1 MLTFFNAVTTNP
13 LLFLAIIAG
22 LVSSIVGGI
31 IGSYV
36 VVKRIAFI
44 SGSIAHSVVG
54 GIGFFLW
61 LGRTQTIQ
69 WASPLAGALLASIL
83 SAIIIGWIHM
93 FYRQREDSV
102 IAAVWSLGM
111 ATGVLFLSRT
121 PGFSIELTNFLVG
134 NILWVS
140 PHDLI
145 VLAIL
150 DFIVI
155 GTVLFLY
162 QRLLAICFDEDQAHL
177 QGVKVHTLYI
187 LLLILIAIT
196 VVLLMQTV
204 GVILV
209 MTMLT
214 LPAAIANLFT
224 KQLWKMMLLSV
235 FVSALFSL
243 FGTFFAFHLDWP
255 VGPTIALLAGVSY
268 VLALA
273 CRQKQS

>member
-1 MLTFFNAVTTNP
+1 MLTFFDALQTNP
-13 LLFLAIIAG
+13 LLVWAIIAG
-22 LVSSIVGGI
+22 LISSVVGGV

-61 LGRTQTIQ
+61 LGRAQAIP
-69 WASPLAGALLASIL
+69 WASPLAGALLASVI
-83 SAIIIGWIHM
+83 SAAIIGWIHM
-93 FYRQREDSV
+93 FYRQREDSA

-121 PGFSIELTNFLVG
+121 PGFSVELTNFLVG

-140 PHDLI
+140 PSDLVI
-145 VLAIL
+145 LAIL
-150 DFIVI
+150 DVIVI

-162 QRLLAICFDEDQAHL
+162 QRLLAICFDEDQARL
-177 QGVKVHTLYI
+177 QGVKVHSLYI

-214 LPAAIANLFT
+214 LPAAIANVFT
-224 KQLWKMMLLSV
+224 KQLWKMMILSV
-235 FVSALFSL
+235 LASALFSL
-243 FGTFFAFHLDWP
+243 VGTFLAFHLDWP
-255 VGPTIALLAGVSY
+255 VGPTIALLAGMSY
-268 VLALA
+268 VFTLA
-273 CRQKQS
+273 CRSHS